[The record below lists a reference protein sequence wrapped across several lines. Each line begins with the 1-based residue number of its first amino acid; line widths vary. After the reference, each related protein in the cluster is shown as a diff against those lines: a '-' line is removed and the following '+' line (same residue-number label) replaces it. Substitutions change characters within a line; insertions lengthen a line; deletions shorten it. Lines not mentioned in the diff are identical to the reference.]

1 MLKTENWKAVLAA
14 ALKALSLDVL
24 LIAAVVILS
33 HGLVPW
39 WQVALVCALLRTHLT
54 QAVALHMAKLW

>member
-1 MLKTENWKAVLAA
+1 VLKTEDLKNVLTA
-14 ALKALSLDVL
+14 ALKALSMDVL

-39 WQVALVCALLRTHLT
+39 WQVALVCALLRIHLT
-54 QAVALHMAKLW
+54 QAVALHTAKLW